1 MAEQMENKPQSQ
13 SERREPD
20 SHSPSDRN
28 AEKEVAYLKA
38 DISNY
43 KPQPKGR
50 RSQKEIERERERES
64 AKEGKM
70 VGSSNETE
78 VNEMALNGSQ
88 INCGEIKNAYA
99 RRESGEVERIGIGV
113 FQRT

>member
-1 MAEQMENKPQSQ
+1 
-13 SERREPD
+13 
-20 SHSPSDRN
+20 
-28 AEKEVAYLKA
+28 
-38 DISNY
+38 
-43 KPQPKGR
+43 
-50 RSQKEIERERERES
+50 
-64 AKEGKM
+64 M

-113 FQRT
+113 FKRT